1 MAKNMIILNRGDSLD
16 LTLALTVDG
25 VSYTMQEGDFLY
37 FGVMRPDQ
45 KFEDAFIRQRY
56 TKDDYTAGGYL
67 VIKLKPE
74 DSLYLL
80 PGVYYYSL
88 KLKKA
93 DGTVITLLPKT
104 KFVIQD

>member
-1 MAKNMIILNRGDSLD
+1 MAKNIVLLNRGDSLE
-16 LTLALTVDG
+16 LTLALSIDG
-25 VSYTMQEGDFLY
+25 ISYTMTEGDRLY

-45 KFEDAFIRQRY
+45 LFEDAFIRKVY
-56 TKDDYTAGGYL
+56 TADDYNEYGFL

-74 DSLYLL
+74 DSLWLL

-93 DGTVITLLPKT
+93 DGSVTTILPKT